1 MENWSGPSRALEEHL
16 KLLKISAESKRYI
29 DRMLGKSTS
38 FMDFIATPHREYTLG
53 FATTYA
59 KFPADLDGSSTAS
72 VRSGGLEEEYWT
84 QRNVETAARL
94 IKVEYEMLDE
104 AVTYYVSDP
113 LTQLITEAADTML
126 SEPLFPTAERPF
138 QALVDN
144 GINPNLLRVISRGG
158 GTTLDAIGGSGPLA
172 ETRDYLRRLLPSRDA
187 RITLAPNVS
196 LRESVTLDIGSY
208 KAFQPPVASDQP
220 LDPNVALYWTDVLK
234 NSHVLPPIH
243 VMPRPCWRFHFSDGS
258 ASTQVRFD
266 EGVHHGRR
274 LYERLRSGAAHG
286 ELRDALSNDECA
298 LLDRLMVAKMVVATE
313 GGGR

>member
-29 DRMLGKSTS
+29 DRVLGKSTS

-126 SEPLFPTAERPF
+126 SEPLFPTDMP
-138 QALVDN
+138 
-144 GINPNLLRVISRGG
+144 SM
-158 GTTLDAIGGSGPLA
+158 SGFAVFEQPW
-172 ETRDYLRRLLPSRDA
+172 LLPDLHPD
-187 RITLAPNVS
+187 TGV
-196 LRESVTLDIGSY
+196 
-208 KAFQPPVASDQP
+208 PVADI
-220 LDPNVALYWTDVLK
+220 
-234 NSHVLPPIH
+234 VLP
-243 VMPRPCWRFHFSDGS
+243 VRAMGWTVRDVPR
-258 ASTQVRFD
+258 
-266 EGVHHGRR
+266 
-274 LYERLRSGAAHG
+274 
-286 ELRDALSNDECA
+286 
-298 LLDRLMVAKMVVATE
+298 
-313 GGGR
+313 